1 MGVVV
6 SNREREKEMNVFKK
20 ARVKVFETLFLFP
33 SDTFC
38 ATSVWPDGKIIF
50 QYLAFYID
58 ENFPQ
63 WHTKFAK
70 VGPKIFPKIKNL
82 PKIAQDFEDFAAV
95 VKFRKNRSHW
105 QPYLGK
111 CMWESVMCKS
121 EAEHET
127 VCVCERESSILTLCL
142 LSI

>member
-1 MGVVV
+1 MCLRKRGSKCLRLCSYFLQIHFVQPQCDQ
-6 SNREREKEMNVFKK
+6 M
-20 ARVKVFETLFLFP
+20 ARLFFNIWPFTSMKTFP
-33 SDTFC
+33 NGKLNLPK
-38 ATSVWPDGKIIF
+38 SV
-50 QYLAFYID
+50 Q
-58 ENFPQ
+58 
-63 WHTKFAK
+63 
-70 VGPKIFPKIKNL
+70 KIFPKIKNL

-111 CMWESVMCKS
+111 CMLESVMCKS

-127 VCVCERESSILTLCL
+127 VCVRERESSILTLCL